1 MKKAIPTFLKVIHVI
16 FECIR
21 WVIVLIALLLMIMF
35 LSGIRFYI
43 VMTGSMSPTIPV
55 GSICVVNHNTPYSDI
70 NAGDVISFSIGEN
83 MQVTHR
89 AISIEPD
96 GIVTKGDANN
106 TEDATMVTE
115 ENYLGKTV
123 FHIPSAGYVFLFLKS
138 RIGRVIVC
146 VIILL
151 LIGASFLPDKNN
163 STAH

>member
-1 MKKAIPTFLKVIHVI
+1 MNKAIPIFWKVIHSI

-21 WVIVLIALLLMIMF
+21 WVVVLLALLLMIMF

-70 NAGDVISFSIGEN
+70 NAGDIISFSIGEN

-89 AISIEPD
+89 AIRIEPD
-96 GIVTKGDANN
+96 GIVTQGDANN

-123 FHIPSAGYVFLFLKS
+123 FHIPYVGYVLLFLKS

-151 LIGASFLPDKNN
+151 LLGTSFLPNKKN
-163 STAH
+163 STAQ